1 MRSFW
6 LKCFFGVLPD
16 LFPFGPLYFGV
27 FLGLAERPRFSPEPP
42 DPSLIPA
49 YVHQLYN
56 ITHSLVVFL

>member
-6 LKCFFGVLPD
+6 LACFFGVLPD

-49 YVHQLYN
+49 YVH
-56 ITHSLVVFL
+56 